1 MHILVTGSKGQLG
14 NEIQVIAPNY
24 KQHTFVF
31 TDIDELDIT
40 DNKAVDAFF
49 KENNFQCVI
58 NCAAYTQVDKAE
70 EEVELAHKIN
80 VQGVKN
86 IAQACTKYKAE
97 LMHISTDYVFDG
109 NNHRPY
115 RETDFTNPH
124 SVYGETKLEGE
135 KMIEEYAT
143 TAIIIRTSWLYSSFG
158 HNFVKTML
166 QLGKERDELNVVYDQ
181 IGTPTYAANLAQLL
195 VSNIEDLQWL
205 QGTHIYHY
213 SDEGVCSWYDFA
225 KAIVE
230 IAGLDCKVNAI
241 ETKDYPLPAARPFYS
256 VLNKAKIK
264 DGLEEIDIPYWRD
277 SLKICIQEIEKK
289 N

>member
-14 NEIQVIAPNY
+14 NEIQAIAPNY
-24 KQHTFVF
+24 PQHSFVF
-31 TDIDELDIT
+31 TDVDELDIT
-40 DNKAVDAFF
+40 DKGAIDTIF

-70 EEVELAHKIN
+70 EEQDLARKIN
-80 VQGVKN
+80 VQGAKN
-86 IAQACTKYKAE
+86 IAQACTKYKVE

-109 NNHRPY
+109 NNHKPY

-135 KMIEEYAT
+135 KVIEEYAT
-143 TAIIIRTSWLYSSFG
+143 TAIIIRTSWLYSSYG

-166 QLGKERDELNVVYDQ
+166 KYGKEKEELNVVYDQ
-181 IGTPTYAANLAQLL
+181 VGTPTYAANLAHLL
-195 VSNIEDLQWL
+195 LSNIEDMQWL

-225 KAIVE
+225 KE
-230 IAGLDCKVNAI
+230 IMELSNIDCKVNAI
-241 ETKDYPLPAARPFYS
+241 ESKDYPLPAPRPFYS

-264 DGLEEIDIPYWRD
+264 DGLDGIEIPYWKD
-277 SLKICIQEIEKK
+277 ALKQCLQKIKE
-289 N
+289 NN